1 MVPQN
6 FLSTV
11 KAVVRE
17 QASTPHVFTGAHNYH
32 EAEKSLTEV
41 LHEKQASI
49 HASLC
54 DSINTPAT
62 MQEIRALISAGNS
75 YYQDCLKAKKQP
87 NADLLLRIGKY
98 VCKIFRVFGV
108 FKDEN
113 PELGPGVTGPGAES
127 GLSGNKEEV
136 VFPYVELLSGFRDR
150 VRKLA
155 QSKADH
161 KEFLKL
167 CDDLRDQE
175 CVELGV
181 SLEDR
186 GEKAL
191 VKLVD
196 RLTLIEAREE
206 KIKKEL
212 EKEREKKERLAAE
225 EAKKKARLEQASVPP
240 SEMFKKDPSVAK
252 EFSEWDAQGIPTKDN
267 AGEPVSK
274 SRRKKLEKEYEK
286 QAKLHQSF
294 LDGTL

>member
-1 MVPQN
+1 M
-6 FLSTV
+6 STV

-32 EAEKSLTEV
+32 QAEKALTQV
-41 LHEKQASI
+41 LHEKQALI

-54 DSINTPAT
+54 DSINTPVT
-62 MQEIRALISAGNS
+62 MLEIRSLISAGNS

-87 NADLLLRIGKY
+87 NADLLLTIGKY

-113 PELGPGVTGPGAES
+113 PELGPGLSGPGAGSS
-127 GLSGNKEEV
+127 GVGNKDELV
-136 VFPYVELLSGFRDR
+136 LPYAELLSSFRDR
-150 VRKLA
+150 IRKLA
-155 QSKADH
+155 QSKADPE
-161 KEFLKL
+161 EFLKL

-186 GEKAL
+186 GDKAL

-196 RLTLIEAREE
+196 RLTLIEARED

-225 EAKKKARLEQASVPP
+225 EAKRKARLEQASVPP
-240 SEMFKKDPSVAK
+240 SEMFKRDSAIAK
-252 EFSEWDAQGIPTKDN
+252 EFSEWDAQGIPTKE
-267 AGEPVSK
+267 ASGEPLSK

-286 QAKLHQSF
+286 QMKLHQSF